1 VAWVETTSPH
11 FTARHEE
18 HDSDDVVGV
27 LELLEGT
34 RERLGEGFAE
44 LPDHV
49 AVIVHGGPV
58 SLSLAQPYLPIIRRL
73 TAPAAR
79 RYLVGWFQHD
89 EIHVLAP
96 RVLEARASSVPG
108 SREMNLLAPAA
119 LYTQLAIGANSTR
132 LPPPFRVGTF
142 VRYVRWAWLAAGA
155 AQYFSGQTAFARPA
169 IARRMHEGGEPRFP
183 PGIRDAQLL
192 GGTLVDLLARE
203 QGEPA
208 AVRLA
213 IELDPA
219 GPKQALVNAFDG
231 RPLAHTERTW
241 RAHLAGIVA
250 GQGRFGPGR

>member
-1 VAWVETTSPH
+1 VNVSWVETTSPH
-11 FTARHEE
+11 FSARHEE
-18 HDSDDVVGV
+18 HDARDVVGV

-34 RERLGEGFAE
+34 RERLADAFAQ

-49 AVIVHGGPV
+49 AVVVHGSPFA
-58 SLSLAQPYLPIIRRL
+58 LSLAQPYLPVIRRL

-96 RVLEARASSVPG
+96 RALEARASSVPG

-119 LYTQLAIGANSTR
+119 LYTQLAIGASSEH
-132 LPPPFRVGTF
+132 LPPPFRPASF

-169 IARRMHEGGEPRFP
+169 IARRLREGGEPQFP

-192 GGTLVDLLARE
+192 GGTLVDLIARE
-203 QGEPA
+203 QGEDA

-213 IELDPA
+213 VELDPA
-219 GPKQALVNAFDG
+219 GPKQALVNVFDG

-241 RAHLAGIVA
+241 RAHLAKIA
-250 GQGRFGPGR
+250 AAQPTSR

>member
-1 VAWVETTSPH
+1 MSWVETTSPH
-11 FTARHEE
+11 FSARHEE
-18 HDSDDVVGV
+18 HDQQDVIGV

-34 RERLGEGFAE
+34 RERLGEAFSQ
-44 LPDHV
+44 LPDDV
-49 AVIVHGGPV
+49 AVIVHGSPFA
-58 SLSLAQPYLPIIRRL
+58 LSLAQPYLPIIRRL

-96 RVLEARASSVPG
+96 RVLEARASNVPG

-119 LYTQLAIGANSTR
+119 LYTQLALGASSAY
-132 LPPPFRVGTF
+132 LPPPFRLGSF
-142 VRYVRWAWLAAGA
+142 VRYVRWAWLAAGT

-169 IARRMHEGGEPRFP
+169 IARRLREGGEPSFP

-203 QGEPA
+203 QGEQE

-213 IELDPA
+213 VELDPG
-219 GPKQALVNAFDG
+219 GPKQALVNAFGG

-241 RAHLAGIVA
+241 RAHLAKIA
-250 GQGRFGPGR
+250 AAQPTTR

>member
-1 VAWVETTSPH
+1 MSWVETTSPH
-11 FTARHEE
+11 FSARHEE
-18 HDSDDVVGV
+18 HDADDVVGV

-34 RERLGEGFAE
+34 RERLAE
-44 LPDHV
+44 AFERLPDDV
-49 AVIVHGGPV
+49 AVVVHPTPFA
-58 SLSLAQPYLPIIRRL
+58 LSLAQPYLPIIRRL

-119 LYTQLAIGANSTR
+119 LYTQLALGASSER
-132 LPPPFRVGTF
+132 LPPPFRPASF
-142 VRYVRWAWLAAGA
+142 LLYVRWAWLAAGA

-169 IARRMHEGGEPRFP
+169 IARRLREGAEPDFP

-203 QGEPA
+203 QGEAA

-213 IELDPA
+213 LELHPG
-219 GPKQALVNAFDG
+219 GPKAALVDAFGG
-231 RPLAHTERTW
+231 RPLLHTERTW
-241 RAHLAGIVA
+241 RAHLAKIAA
-250 GQGRFGPGR
+250 GTT

>member
-1 VAWVETTSPH
+1 MSWVETTSPH

-18 HDSDDVVGV
+18 HDDADVVGV

-34 RERLGEGFAE
+34 RERLGEAFPR
-44 LPDHV
+44 LPGHV
-49 AVIVHGGPV
+49 AVVVHGGPIA
-58 SLSLAQPYLPIIRRL
+58 LSLAQPYLPLIRRL

-96 RVLEARASSVPG
+96 RVLQARASKVPG

-119 LYTQLAIGANSTR
+119 LYTQLAIGANNAR
-132 LPPPFRVGTF
+132 LPPPFRPGTF

-169 IARRMHEGGEPRFP
+169 IARRLREGSAPAFP
-183 PGIRDAQLL
+183 PGVRDAQLL

-203 QGEPA
+203 RGEATA
-208 AVRLA
+208 ARLA

-219 GPKQALVNAFDG
+219 GPRQALVGAFDG

-241 RAHLAGIVA
+241 RAHLAKIA
-250 GQGRFGPGR
+250 SAQPTSR

>member
-1 VAWVETTSPH
+1 MSWVETTSPH
-11 FTARHEE
+11 FSARHEE
-18 HDSDDVVGV
+18 HDQQDVIGV

-34 RERLGEGFAE
+34 RERLGQAFTE
-44 LPDHV
+44 LPGHV
-49 AVIVHGGPV
+49 AVIVHGGPFA
-58 SLSLAQPYLPIIRRL
+58 LSLAQPYLPILRRL

-96 RVLEARASSVPG
+96 RVLEARASNVAG

-119 LYTQLAIGANSTR
+119 LYTQLALGASSPR
-132 LPPPFRVGTF
+132 LPPPFRLGSF
-142 VRYVRWAWLAAGA
+142 ARYVRWAWLAAGT

-169 IARRMHEGGEPRFP
+169 IARRLREGPEPDFP

-192 GGTLVDLLARE
+192 GGTVVDLLARE
-203 QGEPA
+203 QGEHE

-213 IELDPA
+213 IELDPG
-219 GPKQALVNAFDG
+219 GPKQALVNAFGG

-241 RAHLAGIVA
+241 RAHLAKIA
-250 GQGRFGPGR
+250 AAQPTTR

>member
-1 VAWVETTSPH
+1 VAWVETTSPN
-11 FTARHEE
+11 FSARHEE
-18 HDSDDVVGV
+18 YDANDVIGV

-34 RERLGEGFAE
+34 RDRLGEAFAT

-49 AVIVHGGPV
+49 AVVVHGSNF

-89 EIHVLAP
+89 EIHVMAP
-96 RVLEARASSVPG
+96 RVLQERASNVPG

-119 LYTQLAIGANSTR
+119 LYTQLAIGASSER
-132 LPPPFRVGTF
+132 LPPPFRPGSF
-142 VRYVRWAWLAAGA
+142 FRYVRWAWLAAGA

-169 IARRMHEGGEPRFP
+169 IARRLREGSEPDFP

-192 GGTLVDLLARE
+192 GGTVVDLLARE
-203 QGEPA
+203 QGEAA
-208 AVRLA
+208 AVKLA
-213 IELDPA
+213 LELDPG
-219 GPKQALVNAFDG
+219 GPQRAIVNAFDG

-241 RAHLAGIVA
+241 RAHLARIA
-250 GQGRFGPGR
+250 AARET

>member
-1 VAWVETTSPH
+1 MSWVETTSPH

-18 HDSDDVVGV
+18 HDADDVVGV

-34 RERLGEGFAE
+34 RERLGEAFPQ
-44 LPDHV
+44 LPGHV
-49 AVIVHGGPV
+49 AVVVHGGPIA
-58 SLSLAQPYLPIIRRL
+58 LSLAQPYLPVIRRL

-96 RVLEARASSVPG
+96 RVLQARASKVPG

-119 LYTQLAIGANSTR
+119 LYTQLAIGANNRR
-132 LPPPFRVGTF
+132 LPPPFRPGTF

-169 IARRMHEGGEPRFP
+169 IARRLREGSAPAFP
-183 PGIRDAQLL
+183 PGVRDAQLL

-203 QGEPA
+203 RGEATA
-208 AVRLA
+208 ARLA

-219 GPKQALVNAFDG
+219 GPREALVAAFDG

-241 RAHLAGIVA
+241 RAHLAKIA
-250 GQGRFGPGR
+250 SAQPTSR

>member
-1 VAWVETTSPH
+1 VSWVETTSPH
-11 FTARHEE
+11 FSARHEE
-18 HDSDDVVGV
+18 VDDDDVVGV

-34 RERLGEGFAE
+34 RERLAE
-44 LPDHV
+44 AFPALPEHA
-49 AVIVHGGPV
+49 AVIVHG
-58 SLSLAQPYLPIIRRL
+58 SNFALSLAQPYLPVIRQL

-119 LYTQLAIGANSTR
+119 LYTQLAIGTSSAR
-132 LPPPFRVGTF
+132 LPPPFRPGSF

-169 IARRMHEGGEPRFP
+169 IARRLREGGEPAFP

-192 GGTLVDLLARE
+192 GGTVVDLIARE
-203 QGEPA
+203 SGERA
-208 AVRLA
+208 AAQLA
-213 IELDPA
+213 VELHPG
-219 GPKQALVNAFDG
+219 GPKAALTEAFDG
-231 RPLAHTERTW
+231 RALAHTERTW
-241 RAHLAGIVA
+241 RAHLANIA
-250 GQGRFGPGR
+250 SAQPRDR

>member
-1 VAWVETTSPH
+1 M
-11 FTARHEE
+11 
-18 HDSDDVVGV
+18 

-34 RERLGEGFAE
+34 RERLADAFAQ
-44 LPDHV
+44 LPGHV
-49 AVIVHGGPV
+49 AVVVHGGPFQ
-58 SLSLAQPYLPIIRRL
+58 LALAQPYLPVIRRL

-96 RVLEARASSVPG
+96 RVLEARASNVPG

-119 LYTQLAIGANSTR
+119 LYTQLAIGASSPR
-132 LPPPFRVGTF
+132 LPPPFRPATF

-169 IARRMHEGGEPRFP
+169 IARRLREGRQPSFP

-203 QGEPA
+203 EGEMA
-208 AVRLA
+208 AARLSV
-213 IELDPA
+213 ELHPA
-219 GPKQALVNAFDG
+219 GPRGALVDAFSG
-231 RPLAHTERTW
+231 RPLEHTERTW
-241 RAHLAGIVA
+241 RAHLAKIA
-250 GQGRFGPGR
+250 AAQPR